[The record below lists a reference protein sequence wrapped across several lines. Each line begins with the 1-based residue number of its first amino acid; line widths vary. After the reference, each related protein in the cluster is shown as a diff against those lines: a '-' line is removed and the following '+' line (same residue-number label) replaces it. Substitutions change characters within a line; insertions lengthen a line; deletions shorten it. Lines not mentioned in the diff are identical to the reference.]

1 MGPPQAT
8 EPGCG
13 AEPHV
18 RKMPEFVHLHLH
30 TEFSLLD
37 GACRIEELLEGV
49 GNAQCAVSDEQG
61 RALAEGKVARPGRF
75 SCELKFEQPG
85 TRLVTL
91 RVTGGNEHYV
101 QTLRLDLMAHA
112 WIG

>member
-1 MGPPQAT
+1 MSKPLVRMVKLNGVQYNANRDPQVYRRSAG
-8 EPGCG
+8 E
-13 AEPHV
+13 A
-18 RKMPEFVHLHLH
+18 F
-30 TEFSLLD
+30 
-37 GACRIEELLEGV
+37 RIEALLEGV
-49 GNAQCAVSDEQG
+49 GSVQCGGSGEQG

>member
-1 MGPPQAT
+1 MSKPLVRMVKVNGVQYNANRDPQVYRRTAGET
-8 EPGCG
+8 
-13 AEPHV
+13 
-18 RKMPEFVHLHLH
+18 F
-30 TEFSLLD
+30 
-37 GACRIEELLEGV
+37 RIEALLEGV
-49 GNAQCAVSDEQG
+49 GNAQCALSDEQG

-91 RVTGGNEHYV
+91 RVTGGNEQYV